1 MHVTGSPL
9 GGCSPMRCRSG
20 LARDPLARDRRR
32 LLAALGALAAVPLS
46 GCTRLLLGGAN
57 LLDHGDPAVANAA
70 YGPERRQRY
79 DVFRPTGEA
88 TTPRSAVV
96 FVHGGSWE
104 NGDKDLYAW
113 VGQGLA
119 ALGHVGILIN
129 YRLVPQVQFPA
140 YVDDLSRALATVRP
154 LLTGWG
160 ADPQRLF
167 LMGHSAGAHIA
178 ALTAL
183 DPRYLAAHGLSP
195 QILAGFIGLSGP
207 YDFLPLNT
215 RLLRRQFSGQ
225 SREHDSQPVNFVTK
239 AAPRTLLAHGRAD
252 RVVFPRNS
260 ESLAARLTAAGA
272 ATELMLIDGGHG
284 ATVREFAK
292 PYRDDSALV
301 QRVQAFIARG

>member
-1 MHVTGSPL
+1 ML
-9 GGCSPMRCRSG
+9 
-20 LARDPLARDRRR
+20 DPLNTPNRRR
-32 LLAALGALAAVPLS
+32 ALLAALGALAVAPLA

-57 LLDHGDPAVANAA
+57 LLDRGDPAVANAA
-70 YGPERRQRY
+70 YGPDPRQRY
-79 DVFRPTGEA
+79 DVFLPAGEPTA
-88 TTPRSAVV
+88 PRAAVV

-104 NGDKDLYAW
+104 NGDKHLYRW

-140 YVDDLSRALATVRP
+140 YVDDLSRALATLRP
-154 LLTGWG
+154 LLAGWG

-183 DPRYLAAHGLSP
+183 DPRYLAAHQLTP
-195 QILAGFIGLSGP
+195 AIFAGFIGLSGP

-225 SREHDSQPVNFVTK
+225 PREHDSQPVNFVTS
-239 AAPRTLLAHGRAD
+239 AAPRTFLAHGRAD

-260 ESLAARLTAAGA
+260 ESLAAKLTAAGV
-272 ATELMLIDGGHG
+272 ATELMLVDGGHG
-284 ATVREFAK
+284 ATVGEFAK
-292 PYRDDSALV
+292 PYRDESALV
-301 QRVQAFIARG
+301 QRVQGFIARG